1 MKKLG
6 KEVFLLRGTEKY
18 PRSGEGA
25 FLRLN
30 DGRIMYAFT
39 KYYDGVGADHDSAY
53 IAACYSSDEGESWSE
68 DSVLLEKGA
77 NELNIMSVSLIRMD
91 NGDLGIIYLTKNENP
106 DGGICC
112 LPTIRRSSDEGKN
125 FSAPT
130 YIVDKA
136 SYYVLNNDR
145 VIRLKSGRIIF
156 AVADH
161 GIPTRT
167 RFNPGE
173 IAIFYS
179 DDDGRSFKR
188 SPTSLKSQIN
198 DALGYGYLEPGL
210 FEIDDGTL
218 WLYIRTG
225 YGYQY
230 QSFSTDGGISWSEPA
245 PNYKLTSPS
254 APMLVKRAGNY
265 TVAVFN
271 PMPWASAFANKA
283 VWGVDSDRNPY
294 VMAVSLDGGKSL
306 ADQDFSNRCGEFL
319 PYIKHCFYLEPD
331 RNCNYCYP
339 AIIEVAD
346 GMLVAYYYI
355 NSEKNMSLKITK
367 ISFAELD
374 EAVCET
380 SKKSEKTAKV
390 KDNIF

>member
-106 DGGICC
+106 DGGIYC

-125 FSAPT
+125 FSAPMC
-130 YIVDKA
+130 IVDKA

-161 GIPTRT
+161 GIPTRA

-355 NSEKNMSLKITK
+355 DSEKTMSLKITK

-374 EAVCET
+374 EAACEA
-380 SKKSEKTAKV
+380 SKKSEKTEKV